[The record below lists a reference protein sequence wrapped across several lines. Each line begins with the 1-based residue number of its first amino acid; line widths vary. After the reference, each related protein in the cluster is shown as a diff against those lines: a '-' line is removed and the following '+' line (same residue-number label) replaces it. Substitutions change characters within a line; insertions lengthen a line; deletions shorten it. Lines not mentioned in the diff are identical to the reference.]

1 MDGPTKGLNTI
12 TLLTQD
18 ARLKG
23 RPKLCSDC
31 GLCDTSLR
39 PLMAQSCVF
48 VENKTEALE
57 RQFHGRGR
65 EGNDELL
72 FGVARITVAA
82 RLKRPNPEA
91 QWSGATT
98 WLAAELLRREL
109 VEGVITTRAVPN
121 TRFAPQPFLARTP
134 EEVLAS
140 AGNKPCLSPGLSVL
154 DLVRASGLKRLA
166 VVGVGCQVH
175 ALRAIQHQ
183 LGLEELYILGIPC
196 SDNVAYP
203 DLTKFLSLISR
214 SPATVVHYEFMQD
227 FSVHM
232 RHEDGRIEKCNF
244 IDIPMQELG
253 DVFPSACLSCFDYAN
268 TLADITL
275 GYMGAPF
282 GWQWIMVRNARG
294 EQLYEILKPQ
304 LEYSE
309 LASSGNRHKG
319 VGRYVGMLARPP
331 ARPPAPIRKLIAF
344 LMRRRGP
351 KGLEFARSVTEM
363 KLLRNLQHVRDRFGR
378 MERRVVPAF
387 VYQALAPYGVAYQ
400 EAFGKP
406 LDPGGVSN
414 ERRAQPSAIGR

>member
-12 TLLTQD
+12 TLLSQD
-18 ARLKG
+18 SRLKG

-31 GLCDTSLR
+31 GLCDTSMR

-57 RQFHGRGR
+57 RTLHGRNR
-65 EGNDELL
+65 ESPDEML
-72 FGVARITVAA
+72 FGVYRTMLAA
-82 RLKRPNPEA
+82 RMRPPNPNA

-98 WLAAELLRREL
+98 KLAAILLERGM
-109 VEGVITTRAVPN
+109 VEAVITTRAVPG

-134 EEVLAS
+134 EEVIAS
-140 AGNKPCLSPGLSVL
+140 AGNKPCLSPGLSML
-154 DLVRASGLKRLA
+154 DEIRSSGVKRLA
-166 VVGVGCQVH
+166 MIGVGCQVH
-175 ALRAIQHQ
+175 ALRAVEDE
-183 LGLEELYILGIPC
+183 LGLDELYVLGIPC

-203 DLTKFLSLISR
+203 DLQRFLECISR

-227 FSVHM
+227 FSVHL

-244 IDIPMQELG
+244 IDIPMDRLG

-268 TLADITL
+268 TLADLTL

-282 GWQWIMVRNARG
+282 GWQWLMVRNARG
-294 EQLYEILKPQ
+294 EHL
-304 LEYSE
+304 LELLRPHLE
-309 LASSGNRHKG
+309 FGPLPSGGDRRKG
-319 VGRYVGMLARPP
+319 VGRYVGMLAQPP
-331 ARPPAPIRKLIAF
+331 ARPPALIRRLIAF

-378 MERRVVPAF
+378 MERRVVPYF
-387 VYQALAPYGVAYQ
+387 VYAALEQYGEAYQ
-400 EAFGKP
+400 KSFGKTLSP
-406 LDPGGVSN
+406 DKPAVISY
-414 ERRAQPSAIGR
+414 QPSASKS